1 MDDHP
6 TDTSRE
12 AREVQEA
19 IWRRLGPSGRVA
31 LAIRMSEDLR
41 EVTRAG
47 IRQRHPGYSEREV
60 ELALRRLMWGE
71 ALFASVY
78 PDTPAPTP

>member
-1 MDDHP
+1 MNERT
-6 TDTSRE
+6 TDTSCE
-12 AREVQEA
+12 AREVQDA

-31 LAIRMSEDLR
+31 LAIRMSEELR

-47 IRQRHPGYSEREV
+47 IRQRHPGYGEREV
-60 ELALRRLMWGE
+60 ELALRRLMWGD

-78 PDTPAPTP
+78 PDTPAPLP

>member
-1 MDDHP
+1 MSEHHS
-6 TDTSRE
+6 DTSRE
-12 AREVQEA
+12 ARELQDA
-19 IWRRLGPSGRVA
+19 IWQRLGPFGRVA

-60 ELALRRLMWGE
+60 ELALRRLMWGD

-78 PDTPAPTP
+78 PDTPAPAP